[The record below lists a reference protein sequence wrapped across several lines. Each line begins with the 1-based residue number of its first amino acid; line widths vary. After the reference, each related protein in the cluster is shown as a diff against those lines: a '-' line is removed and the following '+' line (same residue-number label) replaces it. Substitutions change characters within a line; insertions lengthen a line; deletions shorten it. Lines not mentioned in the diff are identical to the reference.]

1 MTDTLTAP
9 PRELLPAPRP
19 ATVRKRGYAR
29 RLTRNLLVAV
39 LVLVEVTPLL
49 WLLLSSFKTQS
60 EFVNDPAWSLPG
72 KWDFQN
78 YADAWTTGH
87 VALYL
92 RNSLLATVPSLA
104 LIILLGTAAG
114 FALEVMIWR
123 GRHQVLL
130 VFLVGIMVPSQM
142 ILLPLFRVFFQSG
155 LSGTLWPLIITYTAV
170 GLPLT
175 VFMMATYFRAVPRE
189 MFEAATLDGAGMLTA
204 FWRIGFPVV
213 RNAVFTVALVQFFF
227 IWNDLLVSLTFTTND
242 DLRTVQVGL
251 LNFTGQYGETS
262 FGPLFAAISINVVG
276 ALVLYLLINQRII
289 KGLTAGAVKG

>member
-9 PRELLPAPRP
+9 PRELLPTPRP
-19 ATVRKRGYAR
+19 AAVRKRGYAR
-29 RLTRNLLVAV
+29 RLTRNLLVAL

-49 WLLLSSFKTQS
+49 WLLLSSFKTQA

-142 ILLPLFRVFFQSG
+142 ILLPLFRVYFQSG
-155 LSGTLWPLIITYTAV
+155 LSGTLWPLTITYTAV

-227 IWNDLLVSLTFTTND
+227 IWNDLLVSLTFTTDD